1 MLRSGSS
8 RWLVI
13 GGAVLAGLLLV
24 VLGLRLAMDVDPT
37 ELGRLV
43 SDGPIKELREE
54 LRPAR
59 PGERRVILFAIDG
72 VGDDAF
78 REILSEGRIP
88 ELRALLG
95 AADPQ
100 SELWDH
106 AWAPRGALSILPST
120 TFAAWTSVFTGSPV
134 GETGVPGNEWY
145 DRASGQFLAP
155 APVSVSGYGDAVRVF
170 SEGFMDDWIG
180 GVPTL
185 FERADVRSY
194 AVFVAQHRGADLLV
208 QPDLSV
214 LGEAMAAVA
223 QGIGN
228 DEAIDLEPYEALD
241 RQAAA
246 GALAALD
253 EYGLPDLLA
262 VYLPGIDLHMHVA
275 PESARA
281 RVDYFAEIVAPLI
294 WSILEA
300 YRERKALEDTWV
312 VFVSDHGHTPVSGAD
327 RNALGTNPE
336 EGWAGIIEEAG
347 WRLRPFERDVS
358 DSTHQA
364 VLAYQGAFANVYLAD
379 RSTCRADD
387 EACDWSRGPDLQGDL
402 VPLLQRLHEVNL
414 NHPDLAGTL
423 DLILSRE
430 SHGLDPAE
438 PFQVWDGD
446 SLRPV
451 GDYLESSPRPDL
463 LAFEERLR
471 AMGEGPLGHR
481 AGDILL
487 LARMRI
493 EDSTADRFYFSGPYR
508 SWHGSPNAWDSQIL
522 WILARPGG
530 FGSDARGQGV
540 ELVGERPGQLDI
552 TPLVLG
558 LLSAGGD
565 PGPQARRSSSEG
577 GLPNPMGRP

>member
-1 MLRSGSS
+1 MLRTGSL
-8 RWLVI
+8 RWLLV
-13 GGAVLAGLLLV
+13 GGAVLAGLLL
-24 VLGLRLAMDVDPT
+24 
-37 ELGRLV
+37 
-43 SDGPIKELREE
+43 
-54 LRPAR
+54 
-59 PGERRVILFAIDG
+59 AIDG

-88 ELRALLG
+88 ELRGLLG

-106 AWAPRGALSILPST
+106 AWAPKGALSILPST

-134 GETGVPGNEWY
+134 AVTGVAGNEWY
-145 DRASGQFLAP
+145 DRASDRFLAP
-155 APVSVSGYGDAVRVF
+155 APVSVSGYGDAVRVY
-170 SEGFMDDWIG
+170 SEGFMDEWLAE
-180 GVPTL
+180 PTP

-194 AVFVAQHRGADLLV
+194 AVFVVQHRGADILV
-208 QPDLSV
+208 QPDFSV
-214 LGEAMAAVA
+214 LGEATAAVA
-223 QGIGN
+223 REIGN
-228 DEAIDLEPYEALD
+228 DEVLDLEPYEALD
-241 RQAAA
+241 RQAVA

-253 EYGLPDLLA
+253 EHGLPDLLA

-275 PESARA
+275 PESAHA
-281 RVDYFAEIVAPLI
+281 RVDYFAEVVGPLI

-300 YRERKALEDTWV
+300 YRERRALEDTWV
-312 VFVSDHGHTPVSGAD
+312 VFVSDHGHTPVSDAE
-327 RNALGTNPE
+327 RNALGTNPD
-336 EGWAGIIEEAG
+336 EGWPGIIEEVG
-347 WRLRPFERDVS
+347 WRLRPFEREVS

-364 VLAYQGAFANVYLAD
+364 VLAYQGAFANLYLAD
-379 RSTCRADD
+379 RSTCQADD
-387 EACDWSRGPDLQGDL
+387 DACDWSRGPDLEGDL
-402 VPLLQRLHEVNL
+402 LPLLQRRHEVNQD
-414 NHPDLAGTL
+414 HPDLAGTL

-430 SHGLDPAE
+430 SHGLDSAG
-438 PFQVWDGD
+438 PFRIWDGN

-451 GDYLESSPRPDL
+451 GDYLEANPRPDL
-463 LAFEERLR
+463 LEFEDRLQ

-493 EDSTADRFYFSGPYR
+493 EDPIADRFYFSGPYR

-530 FGSDARGQGV
+530 FGSDARVQGM

-558 LLSAGGD
+558 LLSVDVD
-565 PGPQARRSSSEG
+565 PGPQARRSPSEDGLRGLG
-577 GLPNPMGRP
+577 GHP